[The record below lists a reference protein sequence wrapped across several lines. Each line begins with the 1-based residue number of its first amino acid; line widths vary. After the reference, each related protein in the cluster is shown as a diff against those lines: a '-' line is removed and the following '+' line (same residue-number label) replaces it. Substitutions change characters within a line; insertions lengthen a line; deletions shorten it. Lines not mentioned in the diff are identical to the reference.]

1 MPAPTITSIN
11 RSPGQ
16 PAYLNGRAISVYLD
30 ALARPSA

>member
-1 MPAPTITSIN
+1 MPAATTTIN